1 MFIVIV
7 LYPIK
12 GLLKIKNANL
22 EVLYTATIFKIS
34 HREEKSEVLTSFC
47 GKLRRQKSHVV
58 QMYMPQWKWL
68 RINFEPL
75 HVFNA
80 SIAMEESRDIKK

>member
-22 EVLYTATIFKIS
+22 EVLYTANI
-34 HREEKSEVLTSFC
+34 
-47 GKLRRQKSHVV
+47 
-58 QMYMPQWKWL
+58 
-68 RINFEPL
+68 
-75 HVFNA
+75 
-80 SIAMEESRDIKK
+80 